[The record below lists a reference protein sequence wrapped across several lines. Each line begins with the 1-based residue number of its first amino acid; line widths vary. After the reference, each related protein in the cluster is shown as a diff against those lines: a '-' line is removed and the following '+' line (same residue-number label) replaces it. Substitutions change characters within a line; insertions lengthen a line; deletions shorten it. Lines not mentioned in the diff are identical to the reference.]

1 MLEPQ
6 PASSA
11 ADPESALPSVG
22 ARIAAFA
29 AILVLGIVGGQVG
42 NAFMRVQCSGDCTVP
57 RGLGVLTG
65 TLVAAIGTAVIDAL
79 ALRALA
85 EGTAGAGRR
94 T

>member
-1 MLEPQ
+1 
-6 PASSA
+6 
-11 ADPESALPSVG
+11 
-22 ARIAAFA
+22 
-29 AILVLGIVGGQVG
+29 
-42 NAFMRVQCSGDCTVP
+42 VP

-65 TLVAAIGTAVIDAL
+65 TLVAAIGTAVIAAL